1 VVVRAGGGLGQDGAV
16 LSVFAF
22 DASGPRVVE
31 DPEQISD
38 LLQRPDTLVWAD
50 VLHAS
55 PDELALVEVEF
66 SLHPLAMED
75 ARKHGQRPKLEIY
88 ENHGFLVAYAST
100 AVDRKLN
107 EVDIFVGVNWMV
119 TIHENNPSGAHF
131 DITAVRERCLRHTN
145 DRITVAFLL
154 YTVLDEIVDTY
165 FGAVET
171 IGDQID
177 TIEERIFSDEDPVR
191 DERPMQREMLEVR
204 KGLLSFRR
212 KVEPLREVLLAL
224 LRDDLPFLDPDAH
237 HYLRDILDHVM
248 RITDE
253 IDNRREL
260 IGNAV
265 DAHLAMVG
273 NQMNQIMKKMTSW
286 GAILIV
292 STLITGIYG
301 MNFKQMDL
309 VDWEFGFRFALLT
322 ILAVTVGLYAY
333 FKRKGWI

>member
-1 VVVRAGGGLGQDGAV
+1 M
-16 LSVFAF
+16 LSVYAF
-22 DASGPRVVE
+22 DVAGPRVVE
-31 DPEQISD
+31 DPDEISD
-38 LLQRPDTLVWAD
+38 LLQRPETVVWAD
-50 VLHAS
+50 VLHPTAQ
-55 PDELALVEVEF
+55 DLALIQGEF
-66 SLHPLAMED
+66 ALHPLAVED
-75 ARKHGQRPKLEIY
+75 ASKHGQRPKLEMY
-88 ENHGFLVAYAST
+88 DNHGFLVAYAST
-100 AVDRKLN
+100 AADRKLN
-107 EVDIFVGVNWMV
+107 EVDIFVGANWLV
-119 TIHENNPSGAHF
+119 TVHEHNASGAHF
-131 DITAVRERCLRHTN
+131 DITAVRERCVRNTN
-145 DRITVAFLL
+145 NRATVAFLL

-177 TIEERIFSDEDPVR
+177 DIEERIFNDTDPVR
-191 DERPMQREMLEVR
+191 DERPMQREMLDVR
-204 KGLLSFRR
+204 KSLLTFRR
-212 KVEPLREVLLAL
+212 KVVPLREVLLQL
-224 LRDDLPFLDPDAH
+224 LRDDLTFVDPSAH
-237 HYLRDILDHVM
+237 HYFQDVLDHIM

-301 MNFKQMDL
+301 MNFREMDL
-309 VDWEFGFRFALLT
+309 LDWQYGFRFALLSM
-322 ILAVTVGLYAY
+322 LAVTLGLYFY

>member
-1 VVVRAGGGLGQDGAV
+1 M
-16 LSVFAF
+16 LSVYAF
-22 DASGPRVVE
+22 DASGSRVVD
-31 DPEQISD
+31 DPEMISE
-38 LLQRPDTLVWAD
+38 LLQKPDTVVWAD
-50 VLHAS
+50 VLQPS
-55 PDELALVEVEF
+55 PDDMALIEVEF
-66 SLHPLAMED
+66 ALHPLAVED
-75 ARKHGQRPKLEIY
+75 ARKHGQRPKLEVY

-100 AVDRKLN
+100 KADRKLN
-107 EVDIFVGVNWMV
+107 EVDVFIGVNWMITV
-119 TIHENNPSGAHF
+119 HEPNKSGAHF
-131 DITAVRERCLRHTN
+131 DIAAVRERSVRNTN
-145 DRITVAFLL
+145 NRATVAFLL

-177 TIEERIFSDEDPVR
+177 TIEERIFSDDDPVK

-204 KGLLSFRR
+204 KSLLSFRR
-212 KVEPLREVLLAL
+212 KVVPLREVLLML
-224 LRDDLPFLDPDAH
+224 LRDDLAFIDPHAH
-237 HYLRDILDHVM
+237 HFFQDVLDHIM

-301 MNFKQMDL
+301 MNFRQMDL
-309 VDWEFGFRFALLT
+309 LDWEHGFRFTLLS
-322 ILAVTVGLYAY
+322 IAGVTVGLYVY